1 MHIKNK
7 KGFALLEVLI
17 VINILIVLI
26 SLYARQ
32 NLVNIRKSKYYTIKE
47 DIMTLNI
54 EEEQFIKESEIKI
67 SSDIELIT
75 KLKENDIDEKIKIKS
90 SKNINLWIEIFEKEI
105 YLIHKNGSNKK
116 YRKLEYEIVEEPIK
130 VNIRPTRYVT
140 AYTKK

>member
-7 KGFALLEVLI
+7 KGFVLLEVLI

-32 NLVNIRKSKYYTIKE
+32 NLVNIRKAKYYTIKE

-67 SSDIELIT
+67 SSDIELVT
-75 KLKENDIDEKIKIKS
+75 KLKENDIEKIKRMMKVIVPTY
-90 SKNINLWIEIFEKEI
+90 KEPSEV
-105 YLIHKNGSNKK
+105 N
-116 YRKLEYEIVEEPIK
+116 EVAVTEE
-130 VNIRPTRYVT
+130 
-140 AYTKK
+140 

>member
-32 NLVNIRKSKYYTIKE
+32 NLVNIRKSKYYIVKE
-47 DIMTLNI
+47 DIMTLTI

-67 SSDIELIT
+67 SSDISLVT
-75 KLKENDIDEKIKIKS
+75 KLKENGVDESVKIISTDDTNLYIDILKKD
-90 SKNINLWIEIFEKEI
+90 I
-105 YLIHKNGSNKK
+105 YLIRKKGSEKK
-116 YRKLEYEIVEEPIK
+116 YRKLEYEIISEPIK

-140 AYTKK
+140 AYTDK